1 MVEARVSGHY
11 VEYLST
17 LLVGLVD
24 TLISIVSIILSSI
37 MISVILSIIVAW
49 QLDMSRHDGASLC
62 QFHNEKW
69 HELERHAVCSR
80 RQHRTLHTCISECLH
95 THCCEHLGLS
105 PQAYRSWLQQRQV
118 QVFCADYKLN

>member
-17 LLVGLVD
+17 LLLGLVH

-37 MISVILSIIVAW
+37 IISVILIIIVAW

-62 QFHNEKW
+62 QFRSEK
-69 HELERHAVCSR
+69 
-80 RQHRTLHTCISECLH
+80 
-95 THCCEHLGLS
+95 
-105 PQAYRSWLQQRQV
+105 
-118 QVFCADYKLN
+118 